1 MRNGEWR
8 EGVAKRN
15 GQEEWAGGSGRWTR
29 PRDQACLG
37 ERGQEQ
43 WIGEGE
49 LGVDV
54 AKGSMGESGRGSREE
69 DETENFTN
77 FSNRYQS

>member
-1 MRNGEWR
+1 MGSEEWGMER
-8 EGVAKRN
+8 GC

-49 LGVDV
+49 LGVEV
-54 AKGSMGESGRGSREE
+54 AKGSMGQGEGESRGG
-69 DETENFTN
+69 
-77 FSNRYQS
+77 